1 MSVRIL
7 DRIHFRC
14 RPFVSRTQ
22 YESEADRRAETSVI
36 EKVVKAFDV
45 DGYHKLPISYVLD
58 FAVTKSNRVIGFV
71 EVKARSCEMQT
82 YPTFFVAVKKVLAAG
97 EFERLGLKT
106 RLFVKWRDCIGYTLL
121 REPDQITYGGRFD
134 RGDPADQEPLAH
146 FDINR
151 FSILEE

>member
-7 DRIHFRC
+7 SRIHFRC

-36 EKVVKAFDV
+36 EKVVQAFDV

>member
-45 DGYHKLPISYVLD
+45 DGYYKLPISYVLD

-97 EFERLGLKT
+97 EFDRLGLKT

-121 REPDQITYGGRFD
+121 REPDEITYGGRFD
-134 RGDPADQEPLAH
+134 RNDSADQEPLAH

>member
-1 MSVRIL
+1 M
-7 DRIHFRC
+7 
-14 RPFVSRTQ
+14 SRTQ
-22 YESEADRRAETSVI
+22 YESEADRKAETSVI

-58 FAVTKSNRVIGFV
+58 FAVTRAGQIIGLV

-82 YPTFFVAVKKVLAAG
+82 YSTFFVALKKVLAAH
-97 EFERLGLKT
+97 EFERIGLKT

-134 RGDPADQEPLAH
+134 RGDSADQEPLAH

-151 FSILEE
+151 FIILEE

>member
-7 DRIHFRC
+7 GRIHFRC

-22 YESEADRRAETSVI
+22 YESEADRRAETNVI

-45 DGYHKLPISYVLD
+45 DGYYKLPISYVLD

-97 EFERLGLKT
+97 EFDRLGLKT

-146 FDINR
+146 FGINR

>member
-45 DGYHKLPISYVLD
+45 DGYYKLPISYVLD

-71 EVKARSCEMQT
+71 EVKARSCEMKT

-97 EFERLGLKT
+97 EFDRLGLKT